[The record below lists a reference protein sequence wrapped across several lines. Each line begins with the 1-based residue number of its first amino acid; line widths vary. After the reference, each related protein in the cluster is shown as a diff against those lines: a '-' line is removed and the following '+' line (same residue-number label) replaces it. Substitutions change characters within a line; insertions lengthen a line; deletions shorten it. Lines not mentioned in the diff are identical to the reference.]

1 MVFERGGFRP
11 NEGHI
16 HVCERPSHRPQYRRP
31 ALVHLT
37 EEKKETKQKKK
48 KRSPSVSKPDLQA
61 VKRLTN

>member
-1 MVFERGGFRP
+1 MLDERGHDVVFERGGFRP

-48 KRSPSVSKPDLQA
+48 KISQRQQA
-61 VKRLTN
+61 